1 MPDELSKIKE
11 EFEKFS
17 KSSNYSQEK
26 KNELYNI
33 IVRPLSIL
41 IKAALDPKSDEGI
54 IIKRFIDSIYFFIL
68 NIDESIV
75 SKQDL
80 HEDKITLIDNRLEI
94 SKKSNVNSTF
104 LGAIEKYISIS
115 FNSQESGIRVED
127 VIRVNVELKQ
137 NGLRKI
143 DISQDWLIYYLSKF
157 INDESYSAFQ
167 FSELYWVNFLLN
179 LKVYFTKEYFSRSI
193 DLYRITNSLATD
205 NTILLIKS
213 QIRKYIEALSP
224 IRQLSIL
231 STFIF
236 DNKGFGICKNT
247 SDEYSRVML
256 NIYQS
261 KLSLLQEIK
270 DDHRNAET
278 QIEAPYHKNIDN
290 INKAIDKH
298 LGYLTTSTQ
307 KGEIIMTNDQY
318 AQLRNYVSLLV
329 MNEEVPFI
337 ECPYV
342 KLDVSNQT
350 IVYSF
355 YLLHKELFGTKRIK
369 NFVIDFMPKAFSQ
382 LQGYSTSTLKTKF
395 SAKPKR
401 YPY

>member
-1 MPDELSKIKE
+1 MSDDLSKLKK
-11 EFEKFS
+11 EFERFS
-17 KSSNYSQEK
+17 ESSNYSQEK
-26 KNELYNI
+26 KNELYNTI
-33 IVRPLSIL
+33 IRPLEIL
-41 IKAALDPKSDEGI
+41 IKASIDPKSDEKN
-54 IIKRFIDSIYFFIL
+54 IIKRLIDSIYFLIL

-80 HEDKITLIDNRLEI
+80 YGDKITQIDNRLEI
-94 SKKSNVNSTF
+94 LNKSNVNSTF

-115 FNSQESGIRVED
+115 FNSPESGIRVED
-127 VIRVNVELKQ
+127 VICANVELIQ
-137 NGLRKI
+137 NDFRKI

-157 INDESYSAFQ
+157 IHDENYSAFQ

-205 NTILLIKS
+205 DTIILIKS
-213 QIRKYIEALSP
+213 QIQKYIEALSP

-247 SDEYSRVML
+247 SDEYSRVMI

-261 KLSLLQEIK
+261 KLSLLQGIK
-270 DDHRNAET
+270 DDHLKAET
-278 QIEAPYHKNIDN
+278 QIETPYHKNIDN
-290 INKAIDKH
+290 INKAIDEH
-298 LGYLTTSTQ
+298 LGYLTTSTP
-307 KGEIIMTNDQY
+307 KGEIIMTNEQY
-318 AQLRNYVSLLV
+318 AQLKNYLSLLII
-329 MNEEVPFI
+329 NEELPFI
-337 ECPYV
+337 EYPFA

-369 NFVIDFMPKAFSQ
+369 NFIIDFMPKAFSQ
-382 LQGYSTSTLKTKF
+382 LQGSTTSTLKTKF
-395 SAKPKR
+395 SVKPKR